1 MEEQFIPDKKTE
13 GVFSEWAST
22 QKNNDLTRFFESI
35 IMNAKLWMM
44 FLDTGRRVVIWNR
57 AAEEISGYSGG
68 EVLGNTAIWR
78 WIYPDAGYRR
88 GVTEK
93 IVESIRSKKNLEN
106 FETTIRT
113 KNGGTRRISWN
124 TRELAGD
131 DGKSAGFIVIGDD
144 ITAIAEAKNEIHR
157 YAEFQK
163 SVIINAKLWMTFLD
177 THNNIVIW
185 NKAAEEI
192 TGYSRDEVIGR
203 NEVWKWLYPDIE
215 YRKEVTRK
223 IRDII
228 RNNKALEN
236 YETRIRTKS
245 GFTRHISWNT
255 RELTGEDGTRA
266 GYIVVGNDI
275 TEKVLAKK
283 EIKESEELFHGITD
297 GASDAIALLDQNGI
311 IRYWN
316 PAAERLFG
324 MNSDNVMRNNFFSLF
339 SLQQS
344 RDMDKSNFLIF
355 FRSHGGPFSR
365 CPCELHMQDSS
376 GKAIHLEMS
385 LTSLHFK
392 GIWNALGI
400 FRDIT
405 GRVEAEYR
413 EREILLNAVLQGSP
427 IPQFMIDKNHAIIFW
442 NRALEEY
449 SGIKADEVIGTDQHW
464 RAFYD
469 EKRPCLADLVI
480 DNAIDEIPRW
490 YGKKSSKSRLV
501 EGAYEATDFFPK
513 LGKEGIWLYFTAAV
527 IRDSVGNVI
536 GVLETLED
544 VTDTMLYKPR

>member
-1 MEEQFIPDKKTE
+1 MEKQSIPVKKTE
-13 GVFSEWAST
+13 GVYLEWASA
-22 QKNNDLTRFFESI
+22 QKNNDLFRFFESI

-44 FLDTGRRVVIWNR
+44 FLDTSRKVVVWNK
-57 AAEEISGYSGG
+57 AAGEISGYSGN
-68 EVLGNTAIWR
+68 EVLGNNAIWK
-78 WIYPDAGYRR
+78 WIYPDTGYRH

-93 IVESIRSKKNLEN
+93 IVESIRNRKNLEN

-113 KNGGTRRISWN
+113 KNGETKRISWN
-124 TRELAGD
+124 TRELVND
-131 DGKSAGFIVIGDD
+131 DGRNAGFIVIGND
-144 ITAIAEAKNEIHR
+144 ITTIAEAKNEIRR

-192 TGYSRDEVIGR
+192 TGYSNDEVIGR
-203 NEVWKWLYPDIE
+203 NDVWKWLYPDVE
-215 YRKEVTRK
+215 YRNEVTRK

-245 GFTRHISWNT
+245 GFTRQISWNT
-255 RELTGEDGTRA
+255 RELIGEDGTRA

-275 TEKVLAKK
+275 TDKVLAKK
-283 EIKESEELFHGITD
+283 EIKESEELFHGIAD
-297 GASDAIALLDQNGI
+297 GASDAIVLLDQNGI

-324 MNSDNVMRNNFFSLF
+324 MSSEKVMRNNFFSLF
-339 SLQQS
+339 SFQQS
-344 RDMDKSNFLIF
+344 CDMDKSNFLIF
-355 FRSHGGPFSR
+355 FRFHGGPFSR
-365 CPCELHMQDSS
+365 CPCKLHMQDSS

-405 GRVEAEYR
+405 DRVDAEQR
-413 EREILLNAVLQGSP
+413 EREILLNGILQGSP
-427 IPQFMIDKNHAIIFW
+427 IPQFMIDKNHTITFW

-449 SGIKADEVIGTDQHW
+449 SGIKADDVIGTDLHW
-464 RAFYD
+464 KAFYN

-480 DNAIDEIPRW
+480 DNAIDEIPKW
-490 YGKKSSKSRLV
+490 YGKKFNKSRLV

-513 LGKEGIWLYFTAAV
+513 MGEEGKWLYFTAAV
-527 IRDSVGNVI
+527 IRDATGDVI

-544 VTDTMLYKPR
+544 ITDTMLYKSR